1 MDVYLIRHAE
11 AANPLASQSDGERPL
26 TDLGRR
32 EFARVVQALGAIGVE
47 VDVVLH
53 SPLLRAVQTAE
64 LCAPLGGGN
73 LRSER
78 ALAEAPEIGLL
89 SCLQALTEMA
99 PKSAKA
105 AQRAILVGHEPW
117 MSASLELLTLGR
129 SAGLTSFRKGSVA
142 WLRGEP
148 KPAGMQL
155 KALWPPKTWKA
166 VNGLG

>member
-26 TDLGRR
+26 TDFGRR
-32 EFARVVQALGAIGVE
+32 EFSRVVTALRAIGVE
-47 VDVVLH
+47 ADVILH

-64 LCAPLGGGN
+64 LCGPLAAGN
-73 LRSER
+73 LHSER
-78 ALAEAPEIGLL
+78 ALAEAPEAGLL
-89 SCLQALTEMA
+89 PCLQALTA
-99 PKSAKA
+99 AASKSPKATH
-105 AQRAILVGHEPW
+105 RAILVGHEPW
-117 MSASLELLTLGR
+117 MSASLDLLTLGR

-148 KPAGMQL
+148 VPAGMQL